1 MTESQIVI
9 AGHEGLSLSASVVG
23 VEGGPPVLLA
33 HGGGQTRRAWR
44 GVARLLG
51 TRGFCATALD
61 MRGHGESSWAP
72 NGAYSIHDFAEDLVA
87 VARHFGRRP
96 HLIGA
101 SLGGLAGLIA
111 EGDIAPGTFSS
122 LTLVD
127 ITPRMEAVGV
137 DRIVGFM
144 SAHAREGFASPEEA
158 AKIISEYL
166 PHRPSRTASVGLQAY
181 LRRKENGRYY
191 WHWDPAFIEGV
202 TRSRTSDGK
211 WKDHGRDAFS
221 AAAASLRLPV
231 HLIRGGST
239 DLVSPEAAA
248 HFLELAPHAEF
259 SDIADATHMV
269 AGDKNDAFGQAI
281 LRFLGNVCHAEKTS

>member
-1 MTESQIVI
+1 MTESKI
-9 AGHEGLSLSASVVG
+9 AFTGHDGLSLLASVVG
-23 VEGGPPVLLA
+23 TEGGAPVLLA

-51 TRGFCATALD
+51 AHDFCAIALD

-72 NGAYSIHDFAEDLVA
+72 NGAYSIHDFAEDLIA
-87 VARHFGRRP
+87 VARNLGERP

-111 EGDIAPGTFSS
+111 EGGIAPGTFAS

-127 ITPRMEAVGV
+127 ITPRMESVGV

-144 SAHAREGFASPEEA
+144 SAHAREGFASPDKA

-166 PHRPSRTASVGLQAY
+166 PHRPSRAASVGLQAY

-211 WKDHGRDAFS
+211 LSGQGRDAFS

-231 HLIRGGST
+231 HLIRGGSS
-239 DLVSPEAAA
+239 DLVSPDAAA

-259 SDIADATHMV
+259 SDIAGATHMV
-269 AGDKNDAFGQAI
+269 AGDQNDAFGQAI
-281 LRFLGNVCHAEKTS
+281 LRFLGDAREAEKTS